1 MCRYKSLFPKFS
13 SALLRSNKYGELFV
27 LLSTA
32 KEALGRVFLQPPAKM
47 DVATVE
53 LSTRRHRK
61 LQEHLEAMALPFGE
75 AMRLVAER
83 RAKKQK
89 KAKGKRGRGDSKTKE
104 VGLLSKSF
112 QHGEIVVDV
121 DALIEYVGVSPVR
134 VALCLPYAVYL
145 AGLHSLCSRSS
156 VKLMRFV
163 PLLCAP
169 PGMSFSRTAGSLP

>member
-1 MCRYKSLFPKFS
+1 MTAGVEVHQQRRHSHIALLTACCKGCGAQHVPIPKFS

-61 LQEHLEAMALPFGE
+61 LQEPGSDGTAVWRGGASHG
-75 AMRLVAER
+75 ER

-89 KAKGKRGRGDSKTKE
+89 IAKGKRGRGDSKTKE
-104 VGLLSKSF
+104 VGLFSKSV
-112 QHGEIVVDV
+112 QHGEGG
-121 DALIEYVGVSPVR
+121 ALIECAGV
-134 VALCLPYAVYL
+134 
-145 AGLHSLCSRSS
+145 
-156 VKLMRFV
+156 
-163 PLLCAP
+163 
-169 PGMSFSRTAGSLP
+169 